1 MRLRAAK
8 VFLSFLF
15 VLIFG
20 GSVLCGS
27 VAMAQTPATAQ
38 TDRIAALEKRA
49 DDNAAAI
56 AAAQTAG
63 DNG

>member
-1 MRLRAAK
+1 MRLRVAK

-27 VAMAQTPATAQ
+27 AAMAQTPATAQ
-38 TDRIAALEKRA
+38 TDRIAALEK
-49 DDNAAAI
+49 
-56 AAAQTAG
+56 QCG
-63 DNG
+63 